1 MPDSLRFEL
10 IAPAEAHR
18 ATAVPITLRLTN
30 VADHPVEAHFLGRD
44 IAIDVVVRDEQN
56 AVVWRR
62 LEGRA
67 VPSILQIRML
77 EPGET
82 LEWKEAWRP
91 TRNGRYRLQGVL
103 PSDAPEP
110 LLTPNVDVWVR

>member
-1 MPDSLRFEL
+1 MPDSLRFEV
-10 IAPAEAHR
+10 IAPAEAR
-18 ATAVPITLRLTN
+18 RGNPVPITLRLTN
-30 VADHPVEAHFLGRD
+30 VGAHPVEAHFLGRE
-44 IAIDVVVRDEQN
+44 IAFDVVVRDEQN

-82 LEWKEAWRP
+82 MEWKEAWRP
-91 TRNGRYRLQGVL
+91 ARSGRYRLQGVL

-110 LLTPNVDVWVR
+110 LLTPNVEVSVR